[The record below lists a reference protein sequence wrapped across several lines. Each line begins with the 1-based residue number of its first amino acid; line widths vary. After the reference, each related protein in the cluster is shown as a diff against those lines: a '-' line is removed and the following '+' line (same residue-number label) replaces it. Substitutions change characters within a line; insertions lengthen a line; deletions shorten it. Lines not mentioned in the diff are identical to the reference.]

1 MANEFAVYKRTL
13 LEQHAIRFP
22 DQRPLYRYRLS
33 DEQFTAL
40 ESLLQGKVRKY
51 LSHVQLGD
59 VACNVID
66 FPGLFVLYA
75 SEWWRRRYD
84 GTGWSWEPI
93 LRALGAPADGWN
105 QAQRSQCVSKGLQD
119 WNLKL
124 NGNAGYR
131 YLGTIA
137 LQGGLPM
144 RLLAEAHGALG
155 NVLVQVLK
163 LASGGASIVDI
174 KGWVASLGGLLP
186 RTYRQDEIYT
196 LLAEV
201 IVTVLQLK
209 EEAKLTDAETA
220 IASLNQKIP
229 NWRDRFPLPVE
240 AEQAQGLI
248 EKLIKGVI
256 AVPAIRSSLI
266 LPVART
272 LEQTGPSSWQ
282 VQSSIELPSSIGSTN
297 LARLFN
303 LDEQELPGSGA
314 LTLSAGSVS
323 QQVSLRKMFGHGSF
337 RIERQPWVV
346 NGLGATAEHTLTLSA
361 ANGSTWYTTASRGDL
376 LDDDLPWVFEDTG
389 NRLSFA
395 RQGSGAVAAI
405 EAVIA
410 VPSGSRVTHD
420 DDSSSCNIGRLS
432 ESGRALYKVRGT
444 ALIEVGGEALFRI
457 RTGQANAKEEHFEWK
472 GPPRIWERF
481 VKPDVAFKG
490 TPSLFVVRGDG
501 VAERAQGTV
510 AWRALGGAPL
520 AAPRGPVEG
529 RYPATGPIQHRAQMV
544 VLPERADIRFEFG
557 DSSNGKVRFV
567 DWGAIAVESATPE
580 VELNF
585 QTENGDLRILLESK
599 NPVPPEWFELDVL
612 WPTSTRKVRVRLPY
626 PVEGVRVFDHRNRE
640 IQNNALLAVNQLA
653 GLRLLA
659 LLGDG
664 FPRLALKFE
673 LKAGDG
679 KERTIER
686 FIHPASGTLHSEI
699 RLQDYAEDIQRLLTT
714 SEEQDAYVLTSLRIN
729 NTTGIKLRISRYA
742 CLLERAGPSIQL
754 DAQGMVL
761 ADHETLSALSVR
773 ATRLDAADEE
783 PILLMSIASEGVA
796 TGSWAFN
803 PDEREAGAWLI
814 YPEERSSLPFR
825 PTLWTVPGDTFYRTR
840 LEEAIRKADLDER
853 VSALDA
859 VISSIAEDYLAP
871 DWNGFEQLVAQVGHL
886 PLQALDVWRRFA
898 HSVSAMAALALRFG
912 PVTHEFILRFG
923 SELPF
928 MWELVPYQAWRKAIT
943 MVLGQCVQQFGD
955 ETGRLVAVSHLNS
968 RIDGLSGRYPAITNM
983 LHVAKAEALGETQRE
998 IAMFSNPQSA
1008 AIFSA
1013 MLFDGGESMV
1023 QRLMQNH
1030 TDETWPTGFQ
1040 SLTAWSRND
1049 PDVAKLLSP
1058 EPLGFR
1064 DSVVSLPIILATRVM
1079 NNLTSEWLH
1088 SSEHIYLLREHQSF
1102 DQDWF
1107 TEAYNYTVA
1116 RCLGL
1121 GLVQE
1126 PQ

>member
-1 MANEFAVYKRTL
+1 MANEFAAYKYAL
-13 LEQHAIRFP
+13 LEQHAIPFP

-33 DEQFTAL
+33 GDQFGAL
-40 ESLLQGKVRKY
+40 ESLLKEKIRGY

-59 VACNVID
+59 VACNVTG

-75 SEWWRRRYD
+75 SEWWRRHYD
-84 GTGWSWEPI
+84 GSGWSWEPI

-119 WNLKL
+119 WGLKL

-201 IVTVLQLK
+201 IVTVLRLK
-209 EEAKLTDAETA
+209 EEAKLADAETA

-229 NWRDRFPLPVE
+229 GWRDRFPLPVE
-240 AEQAQGLI
+240 VEQAQGLI
-248 EKLIKGVI
+248 EKLIKGVV
-256 AVPAIRSSLI
+256 AVPPIRSSLI
-266 LPVART
+266 LPVVRT
-272 LEQTGPSSWQ
+272 LEQSGSSDWQ
-282 VQSSIELPSSIGSTN
+282 VQSSIELPSSISSTN

-303 LDEQELPGSGA
+303 LNEQELPRTGDVV
-314 LTLSAGSVS
+314 LSAGSVS
-323 QQVSLRKMFGHGSF
+323 QQVSVRKMFGHESF

-346 NGLGATAEHTLTLSA
+346 NGLSAISEHALTLSA
-361 ANGSTWYTTASRGDL
+361 ASGSTWHVTASRGDP
-376 LDDDLPWVFEDTG
+376 LDDGLPWVFEDAD

-395 RQGSGAVAAI
+395 RQGSGSVAAM

-410 VPSGSRVTHD
+410 VPSGSRVTHV
-420 DDSSSCNIGRLS
+420 DDSSSYEIGYLA
-432 ESGRALYKVRGT
+432 EPGRTLYKIRGT
-444 ALIEVGGEALFRI
+444 VLIEVGMDTLFRV
-457 RTGQANAKEEHFEWK
+457 RTGQANAKQEHFEWK
-472 GPPRIWERF
+472 GPPRVWERF
-481 VKPDVAFKG
+481 VKPDLAFKG
-490 TPSLFVVRGDG
+490 TPSLFVVRGEG
-501 VAERAQGTV
+501 LPERVQGAV
-510 AWRALGGAPL
+510 AWRALGGAPVTSPL
-520 AAPRGPVEG
+520 GPVEA

-544 VLPERADIRFEFG
+544 VLPERAEIAFDFG
-557 DSSNGKVRFV
+557 DSSNGEVRFV

-580 VELNF
+580 VELKS
-585 QTENGDLRILLESK
+585 QAENGALKIRLESM
-599 NPVPPEWFELDVL
+599 NQIPPEWFEVDVL
-612 WPTSTRKVRVRLPY
+612 WPSSTRKVRVRLPY
-626 PVEGVRVFDHRNRE
+626 PVEGVRAFDHRNRE
-640 IQNNALLAVNQLA
+640 IQTNALLAVNQLA

-659 LLGDG
+659 LLGSG

-679 KERTIER
+679 RDRTVER
-686 FIHPASGTLHSEI
+686 FIHPASGALRNEI

-714 SEEQDAYVLTSLRIN
+714 SEEQDAYVLASLRVN
-729 NTTGIKLRISRYA
+729 NTIGIKLRISRYA
-742 CLLERAGPSIQL
+742 CLLERAGPNIQL
-754 DAQGMVL
+754 DVQGM
-761 ADHETLSALSVR
+761 ASAEHETLSALAVR
-773 ATRLDAADEE
+773 ATRLDAVGEE
-783 PILLMSIASEGVA
+783 PIRLIPLASQGVA

-825 PTLWTVPGDTFYRTR
+825 PTLWTVPGDTYHRTK
-840 LEEAIRKADLDER
+840 LAEAIGKADLDER
-853 VSALDA
+853 ISALDA
-859 VISSIAEDYLAP
+859 VIASMAEDYLIP
-871 DWNGFEQLVAQVGHL
+871 DWNDLKQLVAQVGHL
-886 PLQALDVWRRFA
+886 PLQALDVWRRFV

-912 PVTHEFILRFG
+912 SVTNEFIHRFG

-928 MWELVPYQAWRKAIT
+928 MWELVPYQAWLEAIT
-943 MVLGQCVQQFGD
+943 MVLGQCAQQFGD

-968 RIDGLSGRYPAITNM
+968 RIEGLSGRYPAITYM
-983 LHVAKAEALGETQRE
+983 LHVAKADALGETQPE
-998 IAMFSNPQSA
+998 IAMFRHPQSA

-1040 SLTAWSRND
+1040 SLTARSRED
-1049 PDVAKLLSP
+1049 SDVAKLLSP

-1064 DSVVSLPIILATRVM
+1064 DSVVNLPIMLAARAM
-1079 NNLTSEWLH
+1079 NNLTGDWLH

-1126 PQ
+1126 LQ